1 MSKKTKALSGAAQ
14 DAYFR
19 RLLKA
24 HPNLPAEERDQ
35 LVRQLRQE
43 IAQLRVRKGVPR
55 QDGVAHINVVAPED
69 GVLSPAPT
77 TATFDF
83 DPFSPNVIVVVRT
96 AGRDAALAAL
106 GSIDSVDHLR
116 LLARQQKLSL
126 DASLWSAAEIRLAIV
141 MAAERRI
148 ANRKAA
154 AG

>member
-24 HPNLPAEERDQ
+24 HPNLPAEERDR
-35 LVRQLRQE
+35 LVRQLRRE
-43 IAQLRVRKGVPR
+43 IALLRVRTGVPR
-55 QDGVAHINVVAPED
+55 QEAELRGNVSATADAVT
-69 GVLSPAPT
+69 SPTPT
-77 TATFDF
+77 AACACF
-83 DPFSPNVIVVVRT
+83 DPFSPNLIVIVRT

-106 GSIDSVDHLR
+106 GTIDSVDNLR
-116 LLARQQKLSL
+116 LLAREQKLSL
-126 DASLWSAAEIRLAIV
+126 DPSLSSAAEIRAAIV

-148 ANRKAA
+148 ANSKAA

>member
-24 HPNLPAEERDQ
+24 HPNLPAEERDR
-35 LVRQLRQE
+35 LVRQLRRE
-43 IAQLRVRKGVPR
+43 IALLRVRPGVPR
-55 QDGVAHINVVAPED
+55 QEAELRGNISARADAVT
-69 GVLSPAPT
+69 SPTPT
-77 TATFDF
+77 AACF
-83 DPFSPNVIVVVRT
+83 DPFSPNLIVIVRT

-106 GSIDSVDHLR
+106 GTIDSVHNLR
-116 LLARQQKLSL
+116 LLAREQKLSL
-126 DASLWSAAEIRLAIV
+126 DPSLSSAAEIRAAIV

>member
-24 HPNLPAEERDQ
+24 HPNLPAEERDR
-35 LVRQLRQE
+35 LVHQLRRE
-43 IAQLRVRKGVPR
+43 IALLRVRAGVPR
-55 QDGVAHINVVAPED
+55 QEAELGGTISATAGAVT
-69 GVLSPAPT
+69 SPTPT
-77 TATFDF
+77 TACF
-83 DPFSPNVIVVVRT
+83 DPFSPNLIVIVRT
-96 AGRDAALAAL
+96 TGRDAALAAL
-106 GSIDSVDHLR
+106 GTIDSVDNLR
-116 LLARQQKLSL
+116 LLARAQKLSL
-126 DASLWSAAEIRLAIV
+126 DPGLSSGAEIRAAIV